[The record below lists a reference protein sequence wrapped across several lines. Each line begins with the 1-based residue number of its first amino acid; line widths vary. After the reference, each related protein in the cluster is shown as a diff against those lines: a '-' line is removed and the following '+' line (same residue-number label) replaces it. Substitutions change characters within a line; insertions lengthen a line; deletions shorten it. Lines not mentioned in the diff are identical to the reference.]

1 MSTAIPAPSTRCSN
15 CGATL
20 DFERLKDEILRCSYC
35 GNDHRVR
42 SATPESDLAISS
54 ERQINSVVSSFLFA
68 PLLGFTTVVAARE
81 FIWSPYEA
89 WPLMILGAAF
99 LIFGLLSI
107 RVPAAAGLA
116 LVGTAALLKP
126 VLFPIIRP
134 AHIPYDAPELA
145 LTPPTGSALGLTAE
159 SSLYY
164 LVSGLLMLV
173 ASYVFFMSLKEH
185 KGSIILKALRPRPL
199 IAALSIAG
207 AIGAHFFIGQT
218 WAQLARAHRAELEEL
233 VTLTR
238 SACDG
243 SLNEKLHAPVRSVPT
258 HTTNAPSGEV
268 ANTLFA
274 SCSLLS
280 KPYPE
285 LWEVHPKG
293 LRQLQYFR
301 APLAQL
307 PFGGEV
313 YKGAN
318 PAQTRAYEELASY
331 EYLVVYDE
339 GGDRVLLVKKSSK
352 TIVRRFS
359 YPDFAPNRDR
369 SQLLTELER
378 LPFDQR

>member
-1 MSTAIPAPSTRCSN
+1 MSTVIPAPITPCSN
-15 CGATL
+15 CGAPL

-68 PLLGFTTVVAARE
+68 PLLGFTAVVAARE
-81 FIWSPYEA
+81 FIWSPYQA
-89 WPLMILGAAF
+89 WPFMILGAAF

-116 LVGTAALLKP
+116 IVGTAALLKP
-126 VLFPIIRP
+126 FFYPIVRR
-134 AHIPYDAPELA
+134 ADIPFDAPELA
-145 LTPPTGSALGLTAE
+145 LAPPTGNALGLTAE

-164 LVSGLLMLV
+164 LVSGLLMLI
-173 ASYVFFMSLKEH
+173 ASYAFFMSLKEH
-185 KGSIILKALRPRPL
+185 NGRVILKALRPRPL
-199 IAALSIAG
+199 IAALSVAG

-218 WAQLARAHRAELEEL
+218 WAQLAQAHRVELEEL
-233 VTLTR
+233 ATLTQR
-238 SACDG
+238 ACDN
-243 SLNEKLHAPVRSVPT
+243 SLREELQAKVGSVPT
-258 HTTNAPSGEV
+258 HTTNTPSGEV

-280 KPYPE
+280 KPYPD
-285 LWEVHPKG
+285 LPSYPQG

-301 APLAQL
+301 SPLAQL

-313 YKGAN
+313 HEGASS
-318 PAQTRAYEELASY
+318 AQTRAYEELANY

-339 GGDRVLLVKKSSK
+339 GSDRVLLVKKSNK
-352 TIVRRFS
+352 TVVRRFS
-359 YPDFAPNRDR
+359 YPDFDPNRDR